1 MSDCQLSDYAIIE
14 FFRSGRFFLATDLDG
29 VVRVGSSS
37 TIRISATGN
46 DFGGGSSLE
55 PNREFMARTFLAN
68 WTLHYG
74 LSIFL
79 TFTLFF

>member
-14 FFRSGRFFLATDLDG
+14 FFRSGRVFLATDLDG
-29 VVRVGSSS
+29 VVGSNS
-37 TIRISATGN
+37 TIAISATGK
-46 DFGGGSSLE
+46 DFGVE

-74 LSIFL
+74 LSSFL
-79 TFTLFF
+79 TFTFFF

>member
-1 MSDCQLSDYAIIE
+1 MSYCQLCDYAIIE

-46 DFGGGSSLE
+46 DFGGGSSVE
-55 PNREFMARTFLAN
+55 PNRELMARTFLAN
-68 WTLHYG
+68 WTLDYG
-74 LSIFL
+74 LPIFL

>member
-1 MSDCQLSDYAIIE
+1 MSDCQLCDYAIIE

-46 DFGGGSSLE
+46 DFGVE
-55 PNREFMARTFLAN
+55 PSREFMARTFLAN

-74 LSIFL
+74 PSGFL

>member
-1 MSDCQLSDYAIIE
+1 MIVNYVINAIIE
-14 FFRSGRFFLATDLDG
+14 FFRSGRVFLATDLDG
-29 VVRVGSSS
+29 VVRAGSNS
-37 TIRISATGN
+37 TIRISATGK
-46 DFGGGSSLE
+46 DFGVE

-79 TFTLFF
+79 TFTLSF

>member
-14 FFRSGRFFLATDLDG
+14 FCRSGRVFLATDLDG
-29 VVRVGSSS
+29 VVRAGSSS

-46 DFGGGSSLE
+46 DFGGGSSVE
-55 PNREFMARTFLAN
+55 PNRELMARTLLAN

-74 LSIFL
+74 LSSFL

>member
-1 MSDCQLSDYAIIE
+1 MSDCQLCDYAIIE

-29 VVRVGSSS
+29 VVRAGSNS
-37 TIRISATGN
+37 TVRISATGK
-46 DFGGGSSLE
+46 DCGVE
-55 PNREFMARTFLAN
+55 PNRELMARTFLAN
-68 WTLHYG
+68 WTLHCG